1 MVIFLQIERFDWV
14 HVSQTLNCNRKV
26 WKGDLMF
33 WWSGKVPERSRKVT
47 EWNGRV
53 TEWSWTVADWSEKV
67 TEWSWNVREWS
78 EKKNDWIVWECR
90 WVVWKGGW
98 MAGMCFLIVSLS
110 FSWLNKR
117 SLACFWSKQYNGAFQ
132 ILKHERISHVDF
144 LLSFRMIAL
153 TGCLLHLASWNIFRT
168 YGCLHGCLIFFR
180 IFTFFL

>member
-1 MVIFLQIERFDWV
+1 MKWQGDWMV
-14 HVSQTLNCNRKV
+14 LNSGWLV
-26 WKGDLMF
+26 GKGD
-33 WWSGKVPERSRKVT
+33 
-47 EWNGRV
+47 RV
-53 TEWSWTVADWSEKV
+53 VLKCKGVVW
-67 TEWSWNVREWS
+67 
-78 EKKNDWIVWECR
+78 KKNDWIVWECR

-98 MAGMCFLIVSLS
+98 MAGMCFLIVLLS

>member
-1 MVIFLQIERFDWV
+1 MKWQGDWMD
-14 HVSQTLNCNRKV
+14 LNSGWLV
-26 WKGDLMF
+26 GKGD
-33 WWSGKVPERSRKVT
+33 
-47 EWNGRV
+47 RV
-53 TEWSWTVADWSEKV
+53 VLKCKGVVW
-67 TEWSWNVREWS
+67 
-78 EKKNDWIVWECR
+78 KKNDWIVWECR

>member
-1 MVIFLQIERFDWV
+1 MKWQGDWMV
-14 HVSQTLNCNRKV
+14 LNSGWLV
-26 WKGDLMF
+26 GKGD
-33 WWSGKVPERSRKVT
+33 
-47 EWNGRV
+47 RV
-53 TEWSWTVADWSEKV
+53 VLKCKGVVW
-67 TEWSWNVREWS
+67 
-78 EKKNDWIVWECR
+78 KKNDWIVWECR